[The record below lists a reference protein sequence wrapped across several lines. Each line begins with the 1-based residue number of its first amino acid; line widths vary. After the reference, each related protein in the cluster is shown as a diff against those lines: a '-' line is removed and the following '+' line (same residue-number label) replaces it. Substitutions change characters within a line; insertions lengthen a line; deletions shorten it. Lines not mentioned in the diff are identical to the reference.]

1 MGLFSLTPDDR
12 ISIFD
17 DFHMIVIEQSYVVI
31 VTYLTNGY
39 KGVGG
44 KVFKYVCLGWLIED
58 LIWQWDSGL
67 ETYLHVGAVGDL
79 D

>member
-44 KVFKYVCLGWLIED
+44 KVFKYVCLG
-58 LIWQWDSGL
+58 
-67 ETYLHVGAVGDL
+67 
-79 D
+79 